1 MLPVRSLGAGPP
13 CLLLHG
19 FTGSGAAW
27 PQACVD
33 GVGRHGRLLVP
44 DLPGHGAAHRSN
56 TVESYRLPSVLDALV
71 GALDRAGVDRAVWM
85 GYSMGGR
92 LALAAAVLRPERVA
106 GLVLESASP
115 GLATEGERAA
125 RRDRDHLL
133 AKRILEDGTAAFV
146 DAWMSQPLFAS
157 QHALG
162 EATLQAERSRRLRN
176 DGPALAACL
185 EGLGTGSQP
194 SFWDRLGEIRVPSLV
209 LTGALDHKFTSIG
222 DRMMAR
228 MPDAVHE
235 VVPDAGHAVHLERPR
250 EWVESVSRFLARLA
264 QREDRLQDTSPR
276 PAPKRS

>member
-125 RRDRDHLL
+125 RRDRDHRL

-146 DAWMSQPLFAS
+146 DAWMSQPLFAIE
-157 QHALG
+157 LG
-162 EATLQAERSRRLRN
+162 NLQPLRPLDLRLIKQQI
-176 DGPALAACL
+176 A
-185 EGLGTGSQP
+185 
-194 SFWDRLGEIRVPSLV
+194 LV
-209 LTGALDHKFTSIG
+209 LRIG
-222 DRMMAR
+222 RLVVRHWLVWSVAEGC
-228 MPDAVHE
+228 AVRRKLRTAWR
-235 VVPDAGHAVHLERPR
+235 AGY
-250 EWVESVSRFLARLA
+250 
-264 QREDRLQDTSPR
+264 
-276 PAPKRS
+276 